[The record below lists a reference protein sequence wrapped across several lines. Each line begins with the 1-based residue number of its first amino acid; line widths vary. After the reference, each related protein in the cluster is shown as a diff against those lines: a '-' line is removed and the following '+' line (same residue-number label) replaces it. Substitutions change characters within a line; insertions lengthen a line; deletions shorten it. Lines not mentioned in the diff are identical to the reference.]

1 MNHLSSCAQA
11 KGSASGE
18 QTSLEEHKFAL
29 GKFKIKF
36 TYGLP
41 LVLSLSHFSKF
52 GTKNMG
58 QIKNKVQGLLLKQ
71 SPGIA
76 IKKSFIPRLRMII
89 RSTSLISFFPEKTS
103 YSFELLNAEQ

>member
-1 MNHLSSCAQA
+1 M
-11 KGSASGE
+11 G
-18 QTSLEEHKFAL
+18 EHKFAL

-41 LVLSLSHFSKF
+41 LVLSLYHFSKF

-58 QIKNKVQGLLLKQ
+58 QIKNKVRGLLLKQ

-76 IKKSFIPRLRMII
+76 VKKSFIPGLRMII
-89 RSTSLISFFPEKTS
+89 RSAFLISFFPEKTS